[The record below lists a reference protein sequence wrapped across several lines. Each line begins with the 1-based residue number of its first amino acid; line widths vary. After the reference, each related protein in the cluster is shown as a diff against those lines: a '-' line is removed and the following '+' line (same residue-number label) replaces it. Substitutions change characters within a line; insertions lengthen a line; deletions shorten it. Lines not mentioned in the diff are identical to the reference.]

1 MLDAALII
9 NDRRTSKF
17 FPSLKTRRVINS
29 DTESHVET
37 DKTKKMTVLK
47 AEVAP
52 WSTVAGTYS
61 TGFGKAYMSP
71 G

>member
-1 MLDAALII
+1 
-9 NDRRTSKF
+9 
-17 FPSLKTRRVINS
+17 VINS

-37 DKTKKMTVLK
+37 DKMKKMTWLK

-61 TGFGKAYMSP
+61 MGFGKAYMSP

>member
-1 MLDAALII
+1 MLDTPLII
-9 NDRRTSKF
+9 NDRHTSKF

-37 DKTKKMTVLK
+37 NKMKKITVLK

-61 TGFGKAYMSP
+61 MDFGNAYMSP